1 MVSALNDWHLNTVE
15 DRCHEPVDFP
25 AYVGARAG
33 GGAGENPL
41 DSGAGCPGCL
51 RFAAAAAGKG
61 FASAEGEFHERF
73 LWLDDQPAVGLQALA
88 QVQGWTLV
96 EQPAGDLGERMRLI
110 ATLGLAESDAVV
122 LIGNDCP
129 ALDGA
134 YLQAACAA
142 LQEQSVVIGP
152 AEDGGY
158 VLLGLRNI
166 DVALFN
172 DMPWGTEQV
181 LSMTLQRL
189 QQLDWCPVLL
199 PELWDVDRP
208 EDLSRLA
215 ALNIRL

>member
-1 MVSALNDWHLNTVE
+1 MSLSISLHLL
-15 DRCHEPVDFP
+15 
-25 AYVGARAG
+25 ARAPVAG
-33 GGAGENPL
+33 RVKTRLIPALGAQ
-41 DSGAGCPGCL
+41 GACDLQQLLLERALHLP
-51 RFAAAAAGKG
+51 AGD
-61 FASAEGEFHERF
+61 FHERF
-73 LWLDDQPAVGLQALA
+73 LWLDDLPAVGLQALA
-88 QVQGWTLV
+88 EAQGWTLV
-96 EQPAGDLGERMRLI
+96 EQPIGDLGERMRRI

-134 YLQAACAA
+134 YLRAACAA

-158 VLLGLRNI
+158 VLLGLRSI

-189 QQLDWCPVLL
+189 QQLDWRPVLL

>member
-1 MVSALNDWHLNTVE
+1 MNLSISLHML
-15 DRCHEPVDFP
+15 
-25 AYVGARAG
+25 ARAPVAG
-33 GGAGENPL
+33 RVKTRLIPALGAQ
-41 DSGAGCPGCL
+41 GACDLQQLLLERAL
-51 RFAAAAAGKG
+51 RLPA
-61 FASAEGEFHERF
+61 GEFHERF

-88 QVQGWTLV
+88 EVQGWTLV
-96 EQPAGDLGERMRLI
+96 EQPAGDLGERMRRI

-134 YLQAACAA
+134 YLQAACLA
-142 LQEQSVVIGP
+142 LQERSVVIGP

-158 VLLGLRNI
+158 VLLGLRSI

-181 LSMTLQRL
+181 LSTTLQRL
-189 QQLDWCPVLL
+189 QQLDWRPVLL